1 MLRSFRE
8 KPGHHQT
15 TPGWLPTRTPGRSM
29 DGKRRSE
36 SDLACKERRQGLS
49 REPNLTR
56 KRPTNSA
63 ASRPARGEP
72 SPPDATV
79 PAIPAR
85 ERPTPQPTWTPAAHA
100 PGRAGPGGYSRR
112 PRRDSHSS
120 LWTGCGEGRSFT
132 EAEAGR
138 GSRERE
144 KEVASTR
151 PTAL

>member
-8 KPGHHQT
+8 KSGHHQT
-15 TPGWLPTRTPGRSM
+15 TPGWLPTRAPGRGM

-49 REPNLTR
+49 REPNFTR
-56 KRPTNSA
+56 KRPTNAA
-63 ASRPARGEP
+63 ASRPARGDP
-72 SPPDATV
+72 V
-79 PAIPAR
+79 PAISAR
-85 ERPTPQPTWTPAAHA
+85 ERPTPPPTWAPAAHA
-100 PGRAGPGGYSRR
+100 SVCVAPGGYSRR
-112 PRRDSHSS
+112 PRRDSHPS
-120 LWTGCGEGRSFT
+120 LRTVCGEGRSFT

-151 PTAL
+151 PAAL